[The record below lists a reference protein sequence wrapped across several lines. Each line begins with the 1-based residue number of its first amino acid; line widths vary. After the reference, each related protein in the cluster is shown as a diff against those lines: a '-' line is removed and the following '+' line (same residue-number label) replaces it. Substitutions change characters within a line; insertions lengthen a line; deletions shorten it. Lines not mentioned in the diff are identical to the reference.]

1 VLNFKAYF
9 QESVVENP
17 NENYRVRKCT
27 VFYYLDDDTLHI
39 LEDRVEN
46 SGIPQGVFLKRHK
59 VLIPGQEPKTYTWR
73 DLNIGMNLNVYQRVF
88 RIVDADE
95 FTKRFY
101 SNEGVALGAP
111 EHYPEDPFLRT
122 RAMITMKQN
131 PPDLAEHKNY
141 IEVMLKGGRPN
152 KNLDSFIKNDR
163 RVLSFQILWEDTSY
177 DGGDKYYV
185 LNFFLSDQSIEVKE
199 INEPN
204 NGKIAFPMLLKRKK
218 LAKQPLLTHY
228 PGMSLRTEEFYG
240 PQDLTIGQRVHVFGR
255 DCLIYDC
262 DDFTREWYKEVL
274 GTKMDPIAL
283 KKPRPNILY
292 QPVPPYN
299 GYGTLEDSLG
309 SVYSLQPKP
318 PKIDMKKMFKQDM
331 HVLRFEA
338 KLISTEPDDEA
349 RRFIVSFYCGDDTIQ
364 VYEVCDK
371 NSGRIGGKF
380 MERKKH
386 HNPVNSQYYQ
396 EKDFLLGYTIFLG
409 GFKFQLLKA
418 DEYTE
423 KYMEDNPEYF
433 PQANLIH
440 VIAKVKR
447 GASAYKNLQEYAIA
461 LLGKLDQ
468 NGNGVLS
475 FDEFSNGLKT

>member
-1 VLNFKAYF
+1 M
-9 QESVVENP
+9 
-17 NENYRVRKCT
+17 
-27 VFYYLDDDTLHI
+27 DDDTLHI
-39 LEDRVEN
+39 LEDKVEN

-59 VLIPGQEPKTYTWR
+59 VLIPGLEPKTYTWH
-73 DLNIGMNLNVYQRVF
+73 DLNVGINLNIYSRVF
-88 RIVDADE
+88 RIVDADD
-95 FTKRFY
+95 FTRRFY
-101 SNEGVALGAP
+101 SNEGVALNRAEG
-111 EHYPEDPFLRT
+111 YPDDPFAKT

-152 KNLDSFIKNDR
+152 KNLDSFLKNDR
-163 RVLSFQILWEDTSY
+163 QVLSFNILWEDTSY
-177 DGGDKYYV
+177 DGGDKHYI
-185 LNFFLSDQSIEVKE
+185 LNFFLADQSVEVKE

-204 NGKIAFPMLLKRKK
+204 NGKIPFPMLLKRKK

-240 PQDLTIGQRVHVFGR
+240 PRDLTIGSRVHVFNR
-255 DCLIYDC
+255 DCLVYDC
-262 DDFTREWYKEVL
+262 DAFTREWFKEVL
-274 GTKMDPIAL
+274 GIKMDPIAL
-283 KKPRPNILY
+283 KKAHPNVVY

-299 GYGTLEDSLG
+299 GYGTPEDSLG

-331 HVLRFEA
+331 HVLRFDA
-338 KLISTEPDDEA
+338 KMISTEPDDEQ

-386 HNPVNSQYYQ
+386 NNPVHGAYYA
-396 EKDFLLGYTIFLG
+396 EKDFLIGHTLHLG
-409 GFKFQLLKA
+409 GFKFLLLKA

-423 KYMEDNPEYF
+423 KYMEDNGDLF
-433 PQANLIH
+433 PQADIQS
-440 VIAKVKR
+440 VVGKVR
-447 GASAYKNLQEYAIA
+447 RAGSGYKSLQDFAIA
-461 LLGKLDQ
+461 LLAKLDK
-468 NGNGVLS
+468 NGSGVLS
-475 FDEFSNGLKT
+475 FADFFAGLKS